1 LERRFDPSN
10 TVAKIHGNGDPRDL
24 EKPFEHE
31 HMHFLKSEERMG
43 LVIVF
48 VQK

>member
-10 TVAKIHGNGDPRDL
+10 TVAKIHGNGDPHDL

-48 VQK
+48 AQK